1 MGLSFED
8 TLKWTGYLLGFNF
21 LLALIVPTY
30 KVGVK
35 SASMGVSP
43 AIIFLVV
50 ILLVYALLRYY
61 ARLQKLSSRLLH

>member
-30 KVGVK
+30 KVGVG
-35 SASMGVSP
+35 STGSGVSP
-43 AIIFLVV
+43 AVIFLLV
-50 ILLVYALLRYY
+50 ILLAYALLRYY
-61 ARLQKLSSRLLH
+61 ARLQKLASRLFH